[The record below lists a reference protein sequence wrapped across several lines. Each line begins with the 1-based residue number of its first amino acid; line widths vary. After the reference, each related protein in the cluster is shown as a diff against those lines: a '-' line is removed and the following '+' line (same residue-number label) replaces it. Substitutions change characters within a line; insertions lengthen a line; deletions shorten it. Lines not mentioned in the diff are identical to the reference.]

1 MRLNYA
7 KKQSDVTA
15 KMRGTFEESDKAKRD
30 QRRIKEIKEKS
41 IKAKKKLIDKLMKL
55 RVDNDNALGGA
66 ARRTGFGEQQSNTK
80 LLVEGLTK
88 TTPTQI
94 LQNLFESYPGFKDV
108 NHIIQKQVA
117 FIEFESEEFAG
128 AAMMALNGYSFKD
141 PSSGDQVQLRIQYMR
156 R

>member
-7 KKQSDVTA
+7 KKQSDVSA
-15 KMRGTFEESDKAKRD
+15 KMRGTFEESEKAKRE

-66 ARRTGFGEQQSNTK
+66 ARRTGMAFGEQQSNTK
-80 LLVEGLTK
+80 LLVEGLNK

-94 LQNLFESYPGFKDV
+94 LQNLFEGYPGFKDV
-108 NHIIQKQVA
+108 NHIVPK
-117 FIEFESEEFAG
+117 
-128 AAMMALNGYSFKD
+128 
-141 PSSGDQVQLRIQYMR
+141 
-156 R
+156 